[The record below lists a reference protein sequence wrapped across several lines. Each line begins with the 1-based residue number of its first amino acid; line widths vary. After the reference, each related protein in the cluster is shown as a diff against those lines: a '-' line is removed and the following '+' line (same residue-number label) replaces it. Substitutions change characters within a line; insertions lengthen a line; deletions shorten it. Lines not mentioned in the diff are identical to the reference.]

1 MNAASKLKMV
11 ASEKLTGVVYA
22 TSYRSDARTTICLYG
37 DPTGLRSLARKL
49 LQLADLDQSELD
61 GKTCPNSE
69 GVHVHL
75 DPSMGIHW
83 SSCQLIVGRSDS
95 KGTGDDRWITGTC
108 DSPGLEDTGGELY
121 EVQA

>member
-1 MNAASKLKMV
+1 MNAASKLKTI

-22 TSYRSDARTTICLYG
+22 TSYRSDALTTICLYG

-75 DPSMGIHW
+75 DHSMGIHLG
-83 SSCQLIVGRSDS
+83 SCPLIVGRSDA
-95 KGTGDDRWITGTC
+95 KGTGDDRWITGVC
-108 DSPGLEDTGGELY
+108 DPAIDI
-121 EVQA
+121 